1 MSEQLPSSTT
11 HDAAEQLQRQEDSS
25 AHVTD
30 VDVPTHHEGSVEEAP
45 QEAQEEEKPTSL
57 IDRFNAGIEAFYLAL
72 ANASVGAGDDL
83 SVSEAL
89 NALQISLDR
98 IRESGDEQF
107 VQQVPALEEMLRDC
121 RSKCVRH
128 VRTQHGDVLRNVI
141 SQTRRRLQEKV
152 AGMASDQLHQ
162 QRHVQLLV
170 QLLGENSNIVN
181 DVCANGW
188 DLAIV
193 QQVCQ
198 PFHELVSEVSV
209 EILEKFR
216 NDKNLTA
223 WENRARAIHMNTL
236 EDRGG
241 GGSGSGT
248 PSKLDGKGLDVQ
260 AMDFL
265 LDQMAYMLQLVYRY
279 QEFYH
284 KYTQLDANNDHLR
297 RWHELRGSYVSM
309 EDTYLMTACFAA
321 LRERSGLE
329 VEEGI
334 VVLAGGEDW

>member
-1 MSEQLPSSTT
+1 MQ
-11 HDAAEQLQRQEDSS
+11 QQEDSN
-25 AHVTD
+25 ARVTVA
-30 VDVPTHHEGSVEEAP
+30 VDAPTYGDAPVEEPP
-45 QEAQEEEKPTSL
+45 QAESSPPASL
-57 IDRFNAGIEAFYLAL
+57 IDQFNAGIEAFYLAL
-72 ANASVGAGDDL
+72 ANASAGAGDDA
-83 SVSEAL
+83 SVSDAL
-89 NALQISLDR
+89 NALQASLDR
-98 IRESGDEQF
+98 IRESGEEQF
-107 VQQVPALEEMLRDC
+107 VQQVPALEEMVRDC

-141 SQTRRRLQEKV
+141 SQTRRRLQEKS

-223 WENRARAIHMNTL
+223 WENRARAIHANSL
-236 EDRGG
+236 DERGSGG
-241 GGSGSGT
+241 GGASGSAT

-284 KYTQLDANNDHLR
+284 NYTQLEANNDHLR